1 MTSATDKDHCGQTD
15 LVSLFALRALPP
27 SELAA
32 VEVHISACPDC
43 RQELATLRPIIDSF
57 VSWPTDVLRPS
68 SSLWG
73 RLARRIADESGEE
86 PVLPTTRQWS
96 EPEWEEVAPGI
107 SCKLLATDTE
117 RNRVSMLV
125 RLAPGVAYPPH
136 KHAGVEELH
145 LLHGELWI
153 EDRKLHPGDYNRAE
167 PGTADQRVWSE
178 TGCTCVLITSPLDIL
193 R

>member
-1 MTSATDKDHCGQTD
+1 MSSATDNDCGQTD
-15 LVSLFALRALPP
+15 LVSVYALGALPH
-27 SELAA
+27 SEQAA
-32 VEVHISACPDC
+32 VEAHIFGCPSC
-43 RQELATLRPIIDSF
+43 RKELETLRPIIDSF
-57 VSWPTDVLRPS
+57 VSWPTDVLRPT

-73 RLARRIADESGEE
+73 RLARRIADESGAE
-86 PVLPTTRQWS
+86 PALPATRQWS
-96 EPEWEEVAPGI
+96 EPEWEDVAPGI

-117 RNRVSMLV
+117 ANRVSMLV
-125 RLAPGVAYPPH
+125 RLAPGTYYPSH
-136 KHAGVEELH
+136 RHAGVEELH

-178 TGCTCVLITSPLDIL
+178 TGCTCVLITSPLDAL